1 MVSLIS
7 QAPTTPEGLLQYIQF
22 VPLAA
27 SIIRSMYD
35 VDTMKLR
42 MSAIKAAS
50 EAGGIQALGALDT
63 ATLRELL
70 ADAFQQVGGGVWAG
84 GVCRVGRRG

>member
-1 MVSLIS
+1 MV
-7 QAPTTPEGLLQYIQF
+7 QYIQF

-42 MSAIKAAS
+42 MNAIKAVS
-50 EAGGIQALGALDT
+50 EAGGMKALGALDLDQLRGLLEE
-63 ATLRELL
+63 AFREVDAQGSGQLTLP
-70 ADAFQQVGGGVWAG
+70 QVTQV
-84 GVCRVGRRG
+84 RGRL